1 MLNRPAG
8 VSDDAL
14 RQALAAHWHL
24 AVTELQYRPVGFG
37 SHHWVVREAAGDS
50 RFLTVDEVGRDAG
63 PLRAALA
70 TAVALRAAGCSFVVA
85 PIPTNTGEP
94 LALMGE
100 FAVALYPLI
109 GVRHGLGV
117 SWANLPGGRRSVY
130 SGFASPLRAAWPVNP
145 CPVGGASMLGPRSG
159 ARPNDTV
166 IGWGTAYVTRSCWQR
181 GQYSERED

>member
-1 MLNRPAG
+1 MESALTRRLTPGNFMLAGNRLESASHSG
-8 VSDDAL
+8 SRSRRVVS
-14 RQALAAHWHL
+14 
-24 AVTELQYRPVGFG
+24 P
-37 SHHWVVREAAGDS
+37 
-50 RFLTVDEVGRDAG
+50 
-63 PLRAALA
+63 
-70 TAVALRAAGCSFVVA
+70 
-85 PIPTNTGEP
+85 
-94 LALMGE
+94 
-100 FAVALYPLI
+100 VALYPLI